1 VAEIRIAEVDEASQ
15 LPSLRID
22 EDVFGAGVAV
32 QGHPGVC
39 VRQGAHREA
48 RQLQRVERERP
59 GLGRPR
65 HGCDGVVEEAA
76 EPCANVGR
84 RVVAGDQARLEQG
97 LLRDCVN
104 ATQHAPQVNQ
114 RTPAEVTVEPCRVH
128 RHAGHARHQGV
139 LDPGFGDAPTK
150 DSWNAYALQACQL
163 LQQETLLVQARSRAQ
178 LLWSLNLQDQAVVDR
193 IGARLAAALVDGP
206 DGLRARRMQAHDRE
220 HRVGI
225 EHRVGRVGLYV
236 EVLAHVCP
244 PTSTLMP
251 IPACR
256 LHGQQ
261 RSEATPAP
269 NQLVRRAL
277 FEDAAVL
284 DHDDA
289 IGLLRR

>member
-1 VAEIRIAEVDEASQ
+1 MADRSQ
-15 LPSLRID
+15 ADHDGSIVFFFFSSRRRHTRLQGDWSS
-22 EDVFGAGVAV
+22 DV
-32 QGHPGVC
+32 C
-39 VRQGAHREA
+39 SSD
-48 RQLQRVERERP
+48 L
-59 GLGRPR
+59 
-65 HGCDGVVEEAA
+65 
-76 EPCANVGR
+76 
-84 RVVAGDQARLEQG
+84 
-97 LLRDCVN
+97 
-104 ATQHAPQVNQ
+104 
-114 RTPAEVTVEPCRVH
+114 
-128 RHAGHARHQGV
+128 
-139 LDPGFGDAPTK
+139 FGDAPTK